1 VPTPRILLL
10 GKNGQVGFELQRSLA
25 PLGEVIALDR
35 HSQPL
40 SGDLASLDELATT
53 DSDLRPTVIV
63 NAAAYTAVDKAE
75 AELEL
80 ARRVNAEAPGLLA
93 SLAAE
98 TGAWLVHYSTDY
110 VFDGSG
116 STPWNEA
123 DPTGPLN
130 AYGKTK
136 LEGEQAIAASGCR
149 YLNFRT
155 SWVYA
160 ANGNNFLKTMLR
172 LAKDRE
178 TLNVVADQWGAPT
191 GAELI
196 ADVTAQALQK
206 VLAEAIGATGTLA
219 TPFAGTYHLAAA
231 GGVNWHGYAS
241 HVIERARQRY
251 PAAVRVRQILPV
263 ATSAFPTPALRPG
276 NSRLNTQRLK
286 KTFGLEL
293 PAWQSG
299 VDAVVDHALNDI
311 FGPLA

>member
-1 VPTPRILLL
+1 MPTPRILLL

-25 PLGEVIALDR
+25 LLGEVIALDR

-40 SGDLASLDELATT
+40 SGDLANLDALATT
-53 DSDLRPTVIV
+53 VRALRPTVIV

-75 AELEL
+75 AEPEL

-130 AYGKTK
+130 AYGQTK
-136 LEGEQAIAASGCR
+136 LEGEQAIAASGCQ

-196 ADVTAQALQK
+196 ADVTAQVLQR
-206 VLAEAIGATGTLA
+206 VLGEASGATGTTA
-219 TPFAGTYHLAAA
+219 TPFVGTYHMAAA
-231 GGVNWHGYAS
+231 GAVNWHGYAS
-241 HVIERARQRY
+241 HVIERARQQRFE
-251 PAAVRVRQILPV
+251 AVRVRQILPV
-263 ATSAFPTPALRPG
+263 TTSAFPTPALRPG

-286 KTFGLEL
+286 QTFGLEL